1 MFPERGL
8 IEIFAHLHLHSEYSL
23 LDGACRIKELVA
35 AVKELG
41 QEAVAITDHGAM
53 YGAVDFYK
61 EAVKQGIK
69 PIIGC
74 EMYVAPRGMK
84 DKTHGVDSDYS
95 HLVLLCENMTGYRN
109 LIKLV
114 SLSWTEG
121 FYVKPRIDRR
131 TLSEHS
137 EGLIALSACLAGDI
151 PKLLLNGDYV
161 SAYNTAL
168 EYRDMFGEGN
178 FFLELQNHGIEEQK
192 TVNAGIIR
200 IHNETGIPL
209 AVTNDCH
216 YIKKSDARTHEILL
230 CIQTKS
236 TVDDAGAFR
245 FPTNEFYLKS
255 EDEMRSLFPEY
266 PEAADNTVRIAERC
280 NVEFEFGHTKLP
292 HFDVPEGVSHAEY
305 LRKMCFD
312 GLRVRYENPDE
323 ERLTSR
329 LDYELSVVERM
340 GYTDYYL
347 IVNDFVQYAKSHGI
361 PVGPG
366 RGSGAG
372 SLAAY
377 CVGITD
383 VDPMKYDLLFERFLN
398 PERVSMPDFDIDF
411 CNERRQEVIDYV
423 IRKYGADNVAQIIT
437 FGTMA
442 AKAAVRDV
450 GRALGLPYSVPDRIA
465 KMIPNSLH
473 ITLNQALEESESL
486 RREYESDP
494 QTKELLDIS
503 MSLEG
508 MPRHASTHAAGVV
521 ITRLPV
527 SEYVPLAVNDGVA
540 VTQYTM
546 TTLEELGLLKM
557 DFLGIRNLTV
567 IKDAE
572 RMIRRTRP
580 DFSMKD
586 IPYDDAEVFGMMS
599 AGETE
604 GVFQFE
610 SSGMRSVLQ
619 RMEPKSVEDLTAVLS
634 LYRPGPMASIP
645 KYIENSRNP
654 SNIKYDDER
663 LGKILDV
670 TYGCIVYQEQVMQI
684 FRELAGYSLGRAD
697 VVRRAMSKKKH
708 DVMRKEREVFL
719 NGLKDEDGNIIVEGA
734 IARGVKRETAEK
746 IFGEMESFA
755 SYAFNKSHAVC
766 YAVVAYQT
774 AYLKCKFPGEYMS
787 ALLTSVLDWRGK
799 VSEYIEECRRMGIPV
814 LPPSINESDVEFTY
828 TPAGIR
834 FGLLAIKNLG
844 RGAIVRII
852 REREAGGKFKR
863 FSEFCSRACGTEVN
877 RRAIES
883 LIKSGALDGLADNRR
898 QMLISIDM
906 VMDYL
911 EEDRRRNIEGQLN
924 LFGEEENGGQG
935 LELPK
940 TEEFPLGELLAM
952 EKEVTELY
960 LSSHPLEAYN
970 DIAKRVHAVSIP
982 QIIAGAEDETDTRFC
997 DGKNVRLLVMID
1009 KIKLKLSK
1017 NNEKM
1022 AFADIEDSGGSLEM
1036 IVFPKVLA
1044 GSGGIIAEHVPL
1056 IIDGRISLREEEEPK
1071 IICERV
1077 FTPAQADN
1085 LPQIESESGAYRRE
1099 SNPQSGTRR
1108 GEPQRQ
1114 KGNPILFLRVSSM
1127 KSPEWQRALKVIKV
1141 FDGISRV
1148 FIRCADSGEMIE
1160 APVQYRVMMNK
1171 VMLEELTRILGEGN
1185 VAVRYETV

>member
-1 MFPERGL
+1 M
-8 IEIFAHLHLHSEYSL
+8 FAHLHLHSEYSL
-23 LDGACRIKELVA
+23 LDGACRIRDLVS

-61 EAVKQGIK
+61 EAKKQGIK

-74 EMYVAPRGMK
+74 EVYVAPRGMT
-84 DKTHGVDSDYS
+84 DKTHGADSDYS

-109 LIKLV
+109 LIKMV

-131 TLSEHS
+131 LLSRHT

-151 PKLLLNGDYV
+151 PKFLLNGDYR
-161 SAYNTAL
+161 SAYQRAL
-168 EYRDMFGEGN
+168 EYRGMFGEDN

-192 TVNAGIIR
+192 TVSAGLIR
-200 IHNETGIPL
+200 LHNETGIPL
-209 AVTNDCH
+209 VVTNDCH
-216 YIKKSDARTHEILL
+216 YIQKSDARTHEILL

-236 TVDDAGAFR
+236 TVDDPGAFR

-255 EDEMRSLFPEY
+255 EAEMRSLFPDH
-266 PEAADNTVRIAERC
+266 PEAADNTVRIADRC

-292 HFDVPEGVSHAEY
+292 HFEVPDGQNHAEY
-305 LRKMCFD
+305 LKNMCYD
-312 GLRVRYENPDE
+312 GLRAKYDNPDD
-323 ERLTSR
+323 ERLLSR
-329 LDYELSVVERM
+329 LHYELSVVEKM

-398 PERVSMPDFDIDF
+398 PERVSMPDFDVDF

-423 IRKYGADNVAQIIT
+423 IRKYGADCVAQIIT

-450 GRALGLPYSVPDRIA
+450 GRALGMPYSIPDRVA
-465 KMIPNSLH
+465 RMIPNALH
-473 ITLNQALEESESL
+473 ITLRDALESSDDL
-486 RREYESDP
+486 RREYDNDP
-494 QTKELLDIS
+494 QIKELVDIS

-527 SEYVPLAVNDGVA
+527 SEYVPLAVNDNVA

-572 RMIRRTRP
+572 TMIRRTHP
-580 DFSMKD
+580 GFSMKN
-586 IPYDDAEVFGMMS
+586 IPYDDPDVFDMMS
-599 AGETE
+599 GGETS

-610 SSGMRSVLQ
+610 SAGMRSVLQ
-619 RMEPKSVEDLTAVLS
+619 RMQPKSVEDLTAVLS

-645 KYIENSRNP
+645 KYIENSKNP
-654 SNIKYDDER
+654 SKIKYDDQR
-663 LGKILDV
+663 LKNILDV

-684 FRELAGYSLGRAD
+684 FRALAGYSLGRAD

-708 DVMRKEREVFL
+708 DVMQREREVFL
-719 NGLKDEDGNIIVEGA
+719 NGLRGEDGSVIVEGA
-734 IARGVKRETAEK
+734 IARGVKREAAEK

-774 AYLKCKFPGEYMS
+774 AYLKCKYPGEYMS

-799 VSEYIEECRRMGIPV
+799 VSEYIAECRRMGIPV
-814 LPPSINESDVEFTY
+814 LPPSINESDINFTY

-844 RGAIVRII
+844 KGAILRILN
-852 REREAGGKFKR
+852 ERRAGGKYKTFYD
-863 FSEFCSRACGTEVN
+863 FCSRACGTEVN
-877 RRAIES
+877 RRALES

-898 QMLISIDM
+898 QMLLSVGMI
-906 VMDYL
+906 MDYL
-911 EEDRRRNIEGQLN
+911 EEDRRHNIEGQLN
-924 LFGEEENGGQG
+924 LFGGEEETGQSI
-935 LELPK
+935 ELPK

-960 LSSHPLEAYN
+960 LSSHPLEEYAA
-970 DIAKRVHAVSIP
+970 IADAIHATPILK
-982 QIIAGAEDETDTRFC
+982 ILTGAEDETDTRYS
-997 DGKNVRLLVMID
+997 DGKHVRLLIMIQ
-1009 KIKLKLSK
+1009 KTKLKLSK
-1017 NNEKM
+1017 KNEKM
-1022 AFADIEDSGGSLEM
+1022 AFADIEDASGSLEM

-1044 GSGGIIAEHVPL
+1044 EYAGIFTEFVPL

-1071 IICERV
+1071 IICERI
-1077 FTPAQADN
+1077 FTPAQANN
-1085 LPQIESESGAYRRE
+1085 LPPVENEYARQPRGAHPVAAPVQISSASENKRR
-1099 SNPQSGTRR
+1099 
-1108 GEPQRQ
+1108 
-1114 KGNPILFLRVSSM
+1114 GNPILFLKVPSM
-1127 KSPEWQRALKVIKV
+1127 ESPEWLRAFKVLKV

-1148 FIRCADSGEMIE
+1148 FVRCADSGQLVEVPAE
-1160 APVQYRVMMNK
+1160 YRVMMNN
-1171 VMLEELTRILGEGN
+1171 VMLGELTRIVGEGN
-1185 VAVRYETV
+1185 VAVRYESV

>member
-1 MFPERGL
+1 M
-8 IEIFAHLHLHSEYSL
+8 FAHLHLHSEYSL

-35 AVKELG
+35 AVRELG
-41 QEAVAITDHGAM
+41 QEAVAVTDHGAM

-61 EAVKQGIK
+61 EAKKQGVK

-74 EMYVAPRGMK
+74 EVYVAPRSMS
-84 DKTHGVDSDYS
+84 DKVHGTDSDYS

-109 LIKLV
+109 LIKIV

-121 FYVKPRIDRR
+121 FYVKPRIDRDI
-131 TLSEHS
+131 LSKHT

-151 PKLLLNGDYV
+151 PKFLLNGDYA
-161 SAYNTAL
+161 SAYKRAL
-168 EYRDMFGEGN
+168 EYREMFGEDN
-178 FFLELQNHGIEEQK
+178 FFLELQNHGIDEQK
-192 TVNAGIIR
+192 TVSEGLLR
-200 IHNETGIPL
+200 LHSETGIPL
-209 AVTNDCH
+209 VVTNDCH
-216 YIKKSDARTHEILL
+216 YIRKSDARTHEILL

-236 TVDDAGAFR
+236 TVDDPGAFR
-245 FPTNEFYLKS
+245 FPTDEFYLKS
-255 EDEMRSLFPEY
+255 EEEMRSLFPEC
-266 PEAADNTVRIAERC
+266 PEAADNTVKIADRC

-292 HFDVPEGVSHAEY
+292 HFEVPGGMDHAVY
-305 LRKMCFD
+305 LKNICYD
-312 GLRVRYENPDE
+312 GLRARYSHPDD
-323 ERLTSR
+323 ERLLSR
-329 LDYELSVVERM
+329 LHYELSVVEKM

-347 IVNDFVQYAKSHGI
+347 IVGDFVRYAKSHGI

-377 CVGITD
+377 CMGITD

-465 KMIPNSLH
+465 KMIPNALH
-473 ITLNQALEESESL
+473 ITLKDALESSDDL
-486 RREYESDP
+486 RREYDGDP
-494 QTKELLDIS
+494 QIRELLDIS

-527 SEYVPLAVNDGVA
+527 SEYVPLAVNDNVA

-572 RMIRRTRP
+572 TMIRRTHP
-580 DFSMKD
+580 EFSMKN
-586 IPYDDAEVFGMMS
+586 IPYDDPEVFAMMG
-599 AGETE
+599 AGETS

-610 SSGMRSVLQ
+610 SAGMRSVLQ
-619 RMEPKSVEDLTAVLS
+619 RMQPGSVEDLTAVLS

-645 KYIENSRNP
+645 KYIENSKNP
-654 SNIKYDDER
+654 SGIRYDDER
-663 LGKILDV
+663 LKSILDV

-684 FRELAGYSLGRAD
+684 FRALAGYSLGRAD

-708 DVMRKEREVFL
+708 DVMQREREVFL
-719 NGLKDEDGNIIVEGA
+719 NGLKDDDGSVIVEGA
-734 IARGVKRETAEK
+734 IARGVKREAAEK
-746 IFGEMESFA
+746 IFAEMESFA

-774 AYLKCKFPGEYMS
+774 AYLKCKYPGQYMS

-799 VSEYIEECRRMGIPV
+799 VSEYIAECRRMGIPV
-814 LPPSINESDVEFTY
+814 LPPSINESELNFTY
-828 TPAGIR
+828 TPEGIR

-844 RGAIVRII
+844 KGAILRIL
-852 REREAGGKFKR
+852 RERQAGGRYRKFY
-863 FSEFCSRACGTEVN
+863 EFCSRACGGDVN
-877 RRAIES
+877 RRAVES

-898 QMLISIDM
+898 QMLISVGRI
-906 VMDYL
+906 MDFL
-911 EEDRRRNIEGQLN
+911 EEDRRHNIEGQLN
-924 LFGEEENGGQG
+924 LFGGEESAGQSI
-935 LELPK
+935 ELPQ
-940 TEEFPLGELLAM
+940 TEEFPLTELLAM

-960 LSSHPLEAYN
+960 LSSHPLEAYSE
-970 DIAKRVHAVSIP
+970 IASAIHASSILE
-982 QIIAGAEDETDTRFC
+982 IIAGAEDETDTRYS
-997 DGKNVRLLVMID
+997 DGKNVRLLVMIE
-1009 KIKLKLSK
+1009 KLKLKLSK

-1022 AFADIEDSGGSLEM
+1022 AFADIEDAGGSLEM
-1036 IVFPKVLA
+1036 IIFPKVLA
-1044 GSGGIIAEHVPL
+1044 GYAGLIAEHVPL
-1056 IIDGRISLREEEEPK
+1056 IVDGRISLREEEEPK
-1071 IICERV
+1071 IICERI
-1077 FTPAQADN
+1077 FTPAQANN
-1085 LPQIESESGAYRRE
+1085 LPPMEGDSFRQPRQ
-1099 SNPQSGTRR
+1099 NTRR
-1108 GEPQRQ
+1108 SEPPRDQLPVALKER
-1114 KGNPILFLRVSSM
+1114 KGNPILFLRVPSM
-1127 KSPEWQRALKVIKV
+1127 ESAEWHRALKVIKV

-1148 FIRCADSGEMIE
+1148 FIRCADSGELVE
-1160 APVQYRVMMNK
+1160 APVQYRVMMNS
-1171 VMLEELTRILGEGN
+1171 VMLGELTRILGEGN
-1185 VAVRYETV
+1185 VAVRYESV

>member
-1 MFPERGL
+1 M
-8 IEIFAHLHLHSEYSL
+8 FAHLHLHSEYSL
-23 LDGACRIKELVA
+23 LDGACRIKELVS
-35 AVKELG
+35 AVKEMG
-41 QEAVAITDHGAM
+41 QEAVAVTDHGTM

-61 EAVKQGIK
+61 EAKKQGIK

-74 EMYVAPRGMK
+74 EVYVAPRSMN
-84 DKTHGVDSDYS
+84 DKIHGIDSDYS

-121 FYVKPRIDRR
+121 FYGKPRIDRR
-131 TLSEHS
+131 VLSEHT

-151 PKLLLNGDYV
+151 PKLLLSGDYA
-161 SAYNTAL
+161 SAYNRAL
-168 EYRDMFGEGN
+168 EYREMFGEGN
-178 FFLELQNHGIEEQK
+178 FYLELQDHGIEEQK
-192 TVNAGIIR
+192 TVSAGLIR
-200 IHNETGIPL
+200 LHKETGIPL
-209 AVTNDCH
+209 VVTNDCH
-216 YIKKSDARTHEILL
+216 YIKKSDSRTHEILL

-236 TVDDAGAFR
+236 TVNDPGAFR
-245 FPTNEFYLKS
+245 FPTDEFYLKS
-255 EDEMRSLFPEY
+255 EDEMRALFPDY
-266 PEAADNTVRIAERC
+266 PEAADNTLKIAERC

-292 HFDVPEGVSHAEY
+292 HFEVPGGTDHAVY
-305 LRKMCFD
+305 LRNLCYD
-312 GLRVRYENPDE
+312 GLRAKYSNPDD

-329 LDYELSVVERM
+329 LEYELSVVDRM

-423 IRKYGADNVAQIIT
+423 IRKYGAENVAQIIT

-450 GRALGLPYSVPDRIA
+450 GRALGMPYSLPDRVA
-465 KMIPNSLH
+465 KMIPNALH
-473 ITLNQALEESESL
+473 ITLKDALESSDDL
-486 RREYESDP
+486 RKEYDSDP
-494 QTKELLDIS
+494 QIKELLDIS

-508 MPRHASTHAAGVV
+508 MPRHASTHSAGVV

-527 SEYVPLAVNDGVA
+527 SEYVPLAVNDDVA

-567 IKDAE
+567 IQDAE
-572 RMIRRTRP
+572 TMIRRSHP
-580 DFSMKD
+580 AFSMKH
-586 IPYDDAEVFGMMS
+586 IPYDDPEVFRMMA
-599 AGETE
+599 AGETS

-610 SSGMRSVLQ
+610 SAGMRSVLQ

-645 KYIENSRNP
+645 RYIENSKTP
-654 SNIKYDDER
+654 SKIQYDDER
-663 LGKILDV
+663 LKPILSV

-684 FRELAGYSLGRAD
+684 FRALAGYSLGRAD

-708 DVMRKEREVFL
+708 DVMQREREVFV
-719 NGLKDEDGNIIVEGA
+719 NGLKDEDGTVIVEGA
-734 IARGVKRETAEK
+734 VARGVKREVAEK
-746 IFGEMESFA
+746 IFSEMESFA

-774 AYLKCKFPGEYMS
+774 AYLKCRFPGEYMS

-799 VSEYIEECRRMGIPV
+799 VSEYIAECRRMGISV
-814 LPPSINESDVEFTY
+814 LPPSINESDINFTC
-828 TPAGIR
+828 TPEGIR

-844 RGAIVRII
+844 KGAIVRILN
-852 REREAGGKFKR
+852 ERRAGGKYKTFY
-863 FSEFCSRACGTEVN
+863 EFCSRACGTEVN

-898 QMLISIDM
+898 QMLISVDR
-906 VMDYL
+906 VMDFL
-911 EEDRRRNIEGQLN
+911 EEDRRHNVEGQLN
-924 LFGEEENGGQG
+924 LFGGGEEAGQTV
-935 LELPK
+935 ELPR

-960 LSSHPLEAYN
+960 LSSHPLEAYS
-970 DIAKRVHAVSIP
+970 DLAAAIHASSILK
-982 QIIAGAEDETDTRFC
+982 IIAGAEDETDTRYS
-997 DGKNVRLLVMID
+997 DGKHVRLLVMIE
-1009 KIKLKLSK
+1009 KLKLKLSK

-1022 AFADIEDSGGSLEM
+1022 AFADIEDAGGSLEM

-1044 GSGGIIAEHVPL
+1044 GCAGMIAEHVPL
-1056 IIDGRISLREEEEPK
+1056 IVDGRISLREEEEPK
-1071 IICERV
+1071 IICERI
-1077 FTPAQADN
+1077 FTPAQAN
-1085 LPQIESESGAYRRE
+1085 HLPPMEGESCAPPRE
-1099 SNPQSGTRR
+1099 NNQPAPPRKISPPAGQL
-1108 GEPQRQ
+1108 EPR
-1114 KGNPILFLRVSSM
+1114 KGNPVLFLRVPSM
-1127 KSPEWQRALKVIKV
+1127 ESPEWQRALKVLKV

-1148 FIRCADSGEMIE
+1148 FIRCNDSGELVE
-1160 APVQYRVMMNK
+1160 APVQYRVMMNS
-1171 VMLEELTRILGEGN
+1171 VMLDELTRILGEGN
-1185 VAVRYETV
+1185 VAVRYEKIFR

>member
-1 MFPERGL
+1 M
-8 IEIFAHLHLHSEYSL
+8 FAHLHLHSEYSL

-41 QEAVAITDHGAM
+41 QEAVAVTDHGAM

-61 EAVKQGIK
+61 EAKKQGVK

-74 EMYVAPRGMK
+74 EVYVAPRSMT
-84 DKTHGVDSDYS
+84 DKTHGIDSEYS

-131 TLSEHS
+131 LLSQHT

-151 PKLLLNGDYV
+151 PKYLLSGDYA
-161 SAYNTAL
+161 SAYRRAM
-168 EYRDMFGEGN
+168 EYREMFGEDN

-192 TVNAGIIR
+192 TVSAGLIR
-200 IHNETGIPL
+200 LHKETGIPL
-209 AVTNDCH
+209 VVTNDCH
-216 YIKKSDARTHEILL
+216 YIRQSDARTHEILL

-236 TVDDAGAFR
+236 TVDDPGAFR

-255 EDEMRSLFPEY
+255 EAEMRSLFPEY
-266 PEAADNTVRIAERC
+266 PEAADNTVAIAARC

-292 HFDVPEGVSHAEY
+292 HFEVPDGMDHAVY
-305 LRKMCFD
+305 LKNLCYD
-312 GLRVRYENPDE
+312 GLRAKYDNPDD
-323 ERLTSR
+323 ERLISR
-329 LDYELSVVERM
+329 LEYELSVVDRM

-347 IVNDFVQYAKSHGI
+347 IVNDFVQYAKSHDI

-450 GRALGLPYSVPDRIA
+450 GRALGLPYSIPDRVA
-465 KMIPNSLH
+465 RMIPNALH
-473 ITLNQALEESESL
+473 ITLRQAMEESEDL
-486 RREYESDP
+486 RAAYEGDP
-494 QTKELLDIS
+494 QIKELLDIS
-503 MSLEG
+503 MRLEG

-527 SEYVPLAVNDGVA
+527 SEYVPLAVNDNVA

-572 RMIRRTRP
+572 EMIRRAHPGFR
-580 DFSMKD
+580 MKA
-586 IPYDDAEVFGMMS
+586 IPYDDAEVFRMMA

-610 SSGMRSVLQ
+610 SAGMRSVLQ

-654 SNIKYDDER
+654 SNIRYDDER
-663 LGKILDV
+663 LKSILSV

-684 FRELAGYSLGRAD
+684 FRALAGYSLGRAD

-708 DVMRKEREVFL
+708 DVMQREREVFL
-719 NGLKDEDGNIIVEGA
+719 DGLKDEDGNVIVEGA
-734 IARGVKRETAEK
+734 VARGVKREVAEK

-814 LPPSINESDVEFTY
+814 LPPSINESELNFTY

-844 RGAIVRII
+844 KGAILRIL
-852 REREAGGKFKR
+852 RERQAGGKFST
-863 FSEFCSRACGTEVN
+863 FYEFCSRACGTEVN

-898 QMLISIDM
+898 QMLISVGR
-906 VMDYL
+906 VMDFL
-911 EEDRRRNIEGQLN
+911 EDDRRHNIEGQLN
-924 LFGEEENGGQG
+924 LFGEEEESGQSI
-935 LELPK
+935 ELPK
-940 TEEFPLGELLAM
+940 TEELPLEELLAM

-960 LSSHPLEAYN
+960 LSSHPLDAYA
-970 DIAKRVHAVSIP
+970 DIARRIHASPILA
-982 QIIAGAEDETDTRFC
+982 IIAGAEDETDTRYA
-997 DGKNVRLLVMID
+997 DGRHVRLLAMIG
-1009 KIKLKLSK
+1009 KLKLKLSK

-1022 AFADIEDSGGSLEM
+1022 AFADVEDAGGTLEM
-1036 IVFPKVLA
+1036 IIFPKVLA
-1044 GSGGIIAEHVPL
+1044 GYAGVIAEHMPL

-1071 IICERV
+1071 IICERIFAV
-1077 FTPAQADN
+1077 SQAEHLPPA
-1085 LPQIESESGAYRRE
+1085 EYGSSESPRHSDTSSPPAPMPKEQPKPR
-1099 SNPQSGTRR
+1099 
-1108 GEPQRQ
+1108 
-1114 KGNPILFLRVSSM
+1114 GNPILFLRVPSM
-1127 KSPEWQRALKVIKV
+1127 ESPEWQRALKVIKV

-1148 FIRCADSGEMIE
+1148 FIRCADSGELVE
-1160 APVQYRVMMNK
+1160 APAQYRVMMNS
-1171 VMLEELTRILGEGN
+1171 VMLDELTRILGEGN
-1185 VAVRYETV
+1185 VAVRYASV

>member
-1 MFPERGL
+1 M
-8 IEIFAHLHLHSEYSL
+8 FAHLHLHSEYSL
-23 LDGACRIKELVA
+23 LDGACRIRDLVS

-41 QEAVAITDHGAM
+41 QEAVAVTDHGVM
-53 YGAVDFYK
+53 YGAIEFYK
-61 EAVKQGIK
+61 EAKKQGVK

-74 EMYVAPRGMK
+74 EMYVAPRGMT
-84 DKTHGVDSDYS
+84 DRTHGVDSDYS
-95 HLVLLCENMTGYRN
+95 HLVLLCENMAGYRN

-121 FYVKPRIDRR
+121 FYGKPRIDRR
-131 TLSEHS
+131 LLSQHT

-151 PKLLLNGDYV
+151 PQFLLNGDYA
-161 SAYNTAL
+161 SAHRRAL
-168 EYRDMFGEGN
+168 EYREMFGAEN
-178 FFLELQNHGIEEQK
+178 FFLELQDHGIEEEK
-192 TVNAGIIR
+192 TVSAGLLR
-200 IHNETGIPL
+200 LHRETGIPL
-209 AVTNDCH
+209 VVTNDCH
-216 YIKKSDARTHEILL
+216 YIQKSDARTHEILL

-236 TVDDAGAFR
+236 TVDDPGAFR
-245 FPTNEFYLKS
+245 FPTDQFYLKS
-255 EDEMRSLFPEY
+255 EAEMRALFPEI
-266 PEAADNTVRIAERC
+266 PEAADNTVKIAERC

-292 HFDVPEGVSHAEY
+292 HFEVPGGVEHAAY
-305 LRKMCFD
+305 LKKMCFD
-312 GLRVRYENPDE
+312 GLRARYEHPDDE
-323 ERLTSR
+323 KLTSR
-329 LDYELSVVERM
+329 LAYELSVVDKM

-442 AKAAVRDV
+442 AKAVVRDV
-450 GRALGLPYSVPDRIA
+450 GRALGLPYSLPDRIA
-465 KMIPNSLH
+465 KMIPNALH
-473 ITLNQALEESESL
+473 ITLKDALDSAADL
-486 RREYESDP
+486 RAEYDHDP
-494 QTKELLDIS
+494 QIKELLDIA
-503 MSLEG
+503 MRLEG

-527 SEYVPLAVNDGVA
+527 SEYVPLAVNDEVA

-572 RMIRRTRP
+572 EMIRRREP
-580 DFSMKD
+580 SFSLKA
-586 IPYDDAEVFGMMS
+586 IPYDDPEVFRMMGE
-599 AGETE
+599 GETS

-610 SSGMRSVLQ
+610 SAGMRGVLQ

-645 KYIENSRNP
+645 KYIENSRDP
-654 SNIKYDDER
+654 SKIRYDDPR

-708 DVMRKEREVFL
+708 DVMEREREVFL
-719 NGLKDEDGNIIVEGA
+719 NGLKDEDGNVIVEGA
-734 IARGVKRETAEK
+734 IARGVKREAAEK

-774 AYLKCKFPGEYMS
+774 AYLKCKYPGEYMS

-799 VSEYIEECRRMGIPV
+799 VSEYIAECRRMGIPV
-814 LPPSINESDVEFTY
+814 LPPSINESELHFKY
-828 TPAGIR
+828 TSEGIR

-844 RGAIVRII
+844 RGAILRIL
-852 REREAGGKFKR
+852 REREAGGKFTG
-863 FSEFCSRACGTEVN
+863 FVEFCTRACGTEVN
-877 RRAIES
+877 RRAVES

-898 QMLISIDM
+898 QMLISMNRVIDFIE
-906 VMDYL
+906 D
-911 EEDRRRNIEGQLN
+911 DRRHNLEGQMN
-924 LFGEEENGGQG
+924 LFGGEEGALEN
-935 LELPK
+935 LALPQ

-952 EKEVTELY
+952 EKEVTEMY
-960 LSSHPLEAYN
+960 LSSHPIEEYA
-970 DIAKRVHAVSIP
+970 DIAAKIHAAPILT
-982 QIIAGAEDETDTRFC
+982 ILAAAEDETDTRYA
-997 DGKNVRLLVMID
+997 DGKRVRLLVMIE
-1009 KIKLKLSK
+1009 KLKLKLSK

-1022 AFADIEDSGGSLEM
+1022 AFADIEDAGGTLEM

-1044 GSGGIIAEHVPL
+1044 GYAGIVAEHVPL
-1056 IIDGRISLREEEEPK
+1056 IVDGRISLREEEEPK
-1071 IICERV
+1071 IICERL
-1077 FTPAQADN
+1077 FTPAQADQ
-1085 LPQIESESGAYRRE
+1085 LPPAEEDTRPPRGSASRVSHPAPPPAPSETPMR
-1099 SNPQSGTRR
+1099 
-1108 GEPQRQ
+1108 
-1114 KGNPILFLRVSSM
+1114 KGIPILFLRVPSLE
-1127 KSPEWQRALKVIKV
+1127 SPEWQRALKVLKV
-1141 FDGISRV
+1141 FDGVSRV
-1148 FIRCADSGEMIE
+1148 FLRCADTGQLVE
-1160 APVQYRVMMNK
+1160 APMQYRVMMNG
-1171 VMLEELTRILGEGN
+1171 VMLDELTRILGEGN
-1185 VAVRYETV
+1185 VAVRYESV

>member
-1 MFPERGL
+1 M
-8 IEIFAHLHLHSEYSL
+8 FAHLHLHSEYSL
-23 LDGACRIKELVA
+23 LDGACRVKELVA

-61 EAVKQGIK
+61 EAKKQGIK

-74 EMYVAPRGMK
+74 EMYVAPRSMT

-121 FYVKPRIDRR
+121 FYGKPRTDRR
-131 TLSEHS
+131 TLSKHT
-137 EGLIALSACLAGDI
+137 EGLIALSACLAGEI
-151 PKLLLNGDYV
+151 PKLLLNGDYA
-161 SAYNTAL
+161 SAYKRAL
-168 EYRDMFGEGN
+168 EYREMFSEDS

-192 TVNAGIIR
+192 TVSEGLLR
-200 IHNETGIPL
+200 LHSETGIPL
-209 AVTNDCH
+209 VVTNYCH
-216 YIKKSDARTHEILL
+216 YIRKSDARTHEILL

-236 TVDDAGAFR
+236 TVNDPGAFK

-255 EDEMRSLFPEY
+255 EAEMRSLFPDY

-280 NVEFEFGHTKLP
+280 NVELEFGHTKLP
-292 HFDVPEGVSHAEY
+292 HFEVPGGMDHAVF
-305 LRKMCFD
+305 LKNMCYD
-312 GLRVRYENPDE
+312 GLRAKYSHPDD
-323 ERLTSR
+323 ERLLSR
-329 LDYELSVVERM
+329 LQYELSVVDKM

-347 IVNDFVQYAKSHGI
+347 IVNDFVQYAKSRGI

-465 KMIPNSLH
+465 KMIPNALH
-473 ITLNQALEESESL
+473 ITLKDALESSSDL
-486 RREYESDP
+486 RREYDSDP

-527 SEYVPLAVNDGVA
+527 SEYVPLAVNDDVA

-572 RMIRRTRP
+572 TMIRRTNP
-580 DFSMKD
+580 EFSMKN
-586 IPYDDAEVFGMMS
+586 IPYDDPAVFAMMG
-599 AGETE
+599 AGETS

-610 SSGMRSVLQ
+610 SAGMRSVLQ
-619 RMEPKSVEDLTAVLS
+619 RMQPKSVEDLTAVLS

-645 KYIENSRNP
+645 KYIENSKNP
-654 SNIKYDDER
+654 SKIKYDDER
-663 LGKILDV
+663 LKSILDV

-684 FRELAGYSLGRAD
+684 FRALAGYSLGRAD

-708 DVMRKEREVFL
+708 DVMQREREVFL
-719 NGLKDEDGNIIVEGA
+719 NGLKDDDGNVIVEGA
-734 IARGVKRETAEK
+734 IARGVKREAAEK

-774 AYLKCKFPGEYMS
+774 AYLKCKYPGQYMS

-799 VSEYIEECRRMGIPV
+799 VSEYIAECRHMGISV
-814 LPPSINESDVEFTY
+814 LPPSINESDMDFTY
-828 TPAGIR
+828 TPEGIR

-844 RGAIVRII
+844 KGAIIRIL
-852 REREAGGKFKR
+852 RERQAGGKYKKFY
-863 FSEFCSRACGTEVN
+863 EFCSRACGGDVN
-877 RRAIES
+877 RRAVES

-898 QMLISIDM
+898 QMLISVGR
-906 VMDYL
+906 VMDFL
-911 EEDRRRNIEGQLN
+911 EEDRRHNIEGQLN
-924 LFGEEENGGQG
+924 LFGGEETGQSI
-935 LELPK
+935 ELPT

-960 LSSHPLEAYN
+960 LSSHPLEAYS
-970 DIAKRVHAVSIP
+970 DIARAIHASPILE
-982 QIIAGAEDETDTRFC
+982 ILAGAEDETDTRYS
-997 DGKNVRLLVMID
+997 DGKHVRLLVMIE
-1009 KIKLKLSK
+1009 KLKLKLSK

-1022 AFADIEDSGGSLEM
+1022 AFADIEDAGGTLEM
-1036 IVFPKVLA
+1036 IIFPKVLA
-1044 GSGGIIAEHVPL
+1044 EYAGLVVEHVPL

-1071 IICERV
+1071 IICERI
-1077 FTPAQADN
+1077 FTPAQANN
-1085 LPQIESESGAYRRE
+1085 LPPSEYDSGI
-1099 SNPQSGTRR
+1099 
-1108 GEPQRQ
+1108 PQRASSPQ
-1114 KGNPILFLRVSSM
+1114 TEKRPPVPAARPQHRGNPILFLRVPSM
-1127 KSPEWQRALKVIKV
+1127 DSNEWHRALKVIKI
-1141 FDGISRV
+1141 FDGISKV
-1148 FIRCADSGEMIE
+1148 FIRCADSGELVE
-1160 APVQYRVMMNK
+1160 APVQYRVMMNS
-1171 VMLEELTRILGEGN
+1171 VMLDELTRILGEGN
-1185 VAVRYETV
+1185 VAVRYESV

>member
-1 MFPERGL
+1 M
-8 IEIFAHLHLHSEYSL
+8 FAHLHLHTEYSL
-23 LDGACRIKELVA
+23 LDGACRIRELVA
-35 AVKELG
+35 AVRELG
-41 QEAVAITDHGAM
+41 QEAVAITDHGVM
-53 YGAVDFYK
+53 YGAIDFYK
-61 EAVKQGIK
+61 EAKKQGVK

-74 EMYVAPRGMK
+74 EVYVAPRGMN
-84 DKTHGVDSDYS
+84 DKTHGIDSEYS

-109 LIKLV
+109 LIRLV

-131 TLSEHS
+131 VLREHT

-151 PKLLLNGDYV
+151 PRFLQEGDYN
-161 SAYNTAL
+161 SAYKRAL
-168 EYRDMFGEGN
+168 EYREMFGEDN
-178 FFLELQNHGIEEQK
+178 FFLELQNHGIEAQE
-192 TVNAGIIR
+192 VVSAGLIR
-200 IHNETGIPL
+200 LHNETGIPL
-209 AVTNDCH
+209 VVTNDCH
-216 YIKKSDARTHEILL
+216 YIRQSDARTHEILL

-236 TVDDAGAFR
+236 TVDDPDRFR
-245 FPTNEFYLKS
+245 FPTHEFYLKS
-255 EDEMRSLFPEY
+255 EQEMRALFPEY
-266 PEAADNTVRIAERC
+266 PEAADNTVKIAERC
-280 NVEFEFGHTKLP
+280 HVEFEFGHTKLP
-292 HFDVPEGVSHAEY
+292 HFDVPEGISHPDY
-305 LRKMCFD
+305 LRKMCYD
-312 GLRVRYENPDE
+312 GLRAKYANPDDE
-323 ERLTSR
+323 KLTARLE
-329 LDYELSVVERM
+329 YELSVVEKM
-340 GYTDYYL
+340 GYVDYYL
-347 IVNDFVQYAKSHGI
+347 IVGDFVQYAKSHGI

-383 VDPMKYDLLFERFLN
+383 VDPMKYNLLFERFLN

-450 GRALGLPYSVPDRIA
+450 GRALGMPYSVPDRIA
-465 KMIPNSLH
+465 RMIPYALH
-473 ITLNQALEESESL
+473 ITLRQALEESADL
-486 RREYESDP
+486 RSAYENDQ

-527 SEYVPLAVNDGVA
+527 SEYVPLAVNDNAA

-572 RMIRRTRP
+572 DMIRGRLP
-580 DFSMKD
+580 GFSVKN
-586 IPYDDAEVFGMMS
+586 IPYDDPEVFAMMS
-599 AGETE
+599 AGETS

-610 SSGMRSVLQ
+610 SAGMRSVLQ

-645 KYIENSRNP
+645 KYIENSKNP
-654 SNIKYDDER
+654 SKIIYDDER
-663 LGKILDV
+663 LKGILDV

-684 FRELAGYSLGRAD
+684 FRALAGYSLGRAD

-708 DVMRKEREVFL
+708 DVMQRERKVFVE
-719 NGLKDEDGNIIVEGA
+719 GLKDDSGNVIVEGA
-734 IARGVKRETAEK
+734 VNRGVVRETAEK
-746 IFGEMESFA
+746 IFSEMESFA

-799 VSEYIEECRRMGIPV
+799 VSEYIAECRRMGIPV
-814 LPPSINESDVEFTY
+814 LPPNINESNVTFTY
-828 TPAGIR
+828 TPDGIR

-844 RGAIVRII
+844 KGAILHIL
-852 REREAGGKFKR
+852 REREAGGEYRKF
-863 FSEFCSRACGTEVN
+863 FDFCSRVCGGDVN

-898 QMLISIDM
+898 QMLLSLGRI
-906 VMDYL
+906 MDYL
-911 EEDRRRNIEGQLN
+911 ENDRRHNLEGQLN
-924 LFGEEENGGQG
+924 LFSGEDGVNESI
-935 LELPK
+935 ELVQ
-940 TEEFPLGELLAM
+940 TEEYPLGELLAM

-960 LSSHPLEAYN
+960 LSSHPLEAYAGVAGQ
-970 DIAKRVHAVSIP
+970 IHAVP
-982 QIIAGAEDETDTRFC
+982 LLEIIRGAEDETDSRFS
-997 DGKNVRLLVMID
+997 DGQNVRLLIMIESM
-1009 KIKLKLSK
+1009 KLKLSK

-1022 AFADIEDSGGSLEM
+1022 AFAVIEDSGASLEM

-1044 GSGGIIAEHVPL
+1044 MYAGMISEHVAL
-1056 IIDGRISLREEEEPK
+1056 IVDGRISLREEEEPK
-1071 IICERV
+1071 IICERI
-1077 FTPAQADN
+1077 FTPAQLNN
-1085 LPQIESESGAYRRE
+1085 LPPIDPGG
-1099 SNPQSGTRR
+1099 NM
-1108 GEPQRQ
+1108 QRNDQ
-1114 KGNPILFLRVSSM
+1114 TLNEHKPSAPPRKIPTHKGNPILYLRVPSM
-1127 KSPEWQRALKVIKV
+1127 ESAEWQRALKVLKV
-1141 FDGISRV
+1141 FDGVSRV
-1148 FIRCADSGEMIE
+1148 FVRCTDSGKMLEV
-1160 APVQYRVMMNK
+1160 PSQYRVMMNT
-1171 VMLEELTRILGEGN
+1171 VMLDELGRILGADN
-1185 VAVRYETV
+1185 VAVRYEKV

>member
-1 MFPERGL
+1 M
-8 IEIFAHLHLHSEYSL
+8 FAHLHLHSEYSL

-35 AVKELG
+35 AVKEMG

-61 EAVKQGIK
+61 EAKKQGIK

-74 EMYVAPRGMK
+74 EVYVAPRSMT
-84 DKTHGVDSDYS
+84 DKTHGIDSDYS

-131 TLSEHS
+131 ILSEHT

-151 PKLLLNGDYV
+151 PKFLLNGDYA
-161 SAYNTAL
+161 SAQKRAL
-168 EYRDMFGEGN
+168 EYREMFGEGN
-178 FFLELQNHGIEEQK
+178 FFLELQDHGIEEQK
-192 TVNAGIIR
+192 TVSEGLLR
-200 IHNETGIPL
+200 LHNETGIPL
-209 AVTNDCH
+209 VVTNDCH

-236 TVDDAGAFR
+236 TVDDPGAFK
-245 FPTNEFYLKS
+245 FPTQEFYLKS
-255 EDEMRSLFPEY
+255 EDEMRALFPEY

-292 HFDVPEGVSHAEY
+292 HFEVPGGMDHAVY
-305 LRKMCFD
+305 LRNMCYD
-312 GLRVRYENPDE
+312 GLRTRYDNPGD

-329 LDYELSVVERM
+329 LEYELSVVERM

-347 IVNDFVQYAKSHGI
+347 IVGDFVHYAKSRGI

-423 IRKYGADNVAQIIT
+423 IRKYGSENVAQIIT

-465 KMIPNSLH
+465 RMIPNALH
-473 ITLNQALEESESL
+473 ITLRQALEESEDL
-486 RREYESDP
+486 RAAYGSDP

-527 SEYVPLAVNDGVA
+527 SEYVPLAVNDDVA

-572 RMIRRTRP
+572 TMIRRTHP
-580 DFSMKD
+580 DFSMKN
-586 IPYDDAEVFGMMS
+586 IPYDDPEVFRMMS
-599 AGETE
+599 AGETS

-610 SSGMRSVLQ
+610 SAGMRSVLQ

-645 KYIENSRNP
+645 KYIENSKNP
-654 SNIKYDDER
+654 SKIKYDDER
-663 LGKILDV
+663 LKSILEV

-684 FRELAGYSLGRAD
+684 FRALAGYSLGRAD

-708 DVMRKEREVFL
+708 DVMQREREVFV
-719 NGLKDEDGNIIVEGA
+719 NGLKDENGSVVVEGA
-734 IARGVKRETAEK
+734 VARGVKRETAEK

-799 VSEYIEECRRMGIPV
+799 VSEYIDECRRIGIPV
-814 LPPSINESDVEFTY
+814 LPPSINESDINFTY
-828 TPAGIR
+828 TPSGIR

-844 RGAIVRII
+844 KGAILHILN
-852 REREAGGKFKR
+852 ERRTGGEYKKF
-863 FSEFCSRACGTEVN
+863 FEFCSRACGTEVN

-898 QMLISIDM
+898 QMLISLGR

-911 EEDRRRNIEGQLN
+911 EEDRRHNIEGQLN
-924 LFGEEENGGQG
+924 LFGGEEETGQG
-935 LELPK
+935 IELPK

-960 LSSHPLEAYN
+960 LSSHPLEAYAAMAAA
-970 DIAKRVHAVSIP
+970 IHAVPILA
-982 QIIAGAEDETDTRFC
+982 IIAGSEDETDSRFS
-997 DGKNVRLLVMID
+997 DGRHVRLLVMIESM
-1009 KIKLKLSK
+1009 KLKLSK

-1044 GSGGIIAEHVPL
+1044 GYAGIIAEHVPL

-1071 IICERV
+1071 IICERI
-1077 FTPAQADN
+1077 FTPAQAGN
-1085 LPQIESESGAYRRE
+1085 LPPVENDG
-1099 SNPQSGTRR
+1099 G
-1108 GEPQRQ
+1108 RQ
-1114 KGNPILFLRVSSM
+1114 PRDGFRAPVSPIRSAPVEQPAHRGNPILFLRVPSM
-1127 KSPEWQRALKVIKV
+1127 DSPEWQRALKVIKV

-1148 FIRCADSGEMIE
+1148 FIRCTESGELVE
-1160 APVQYRVMMNK
+1160 APVQYRVMMNN
-1171 VMLEELTRILGEGN
+1171 VMLAELSRILGDGN
-1185 VAVRYETV
+1185 VAVRYEKV

>member
-1 MFPERGL
+1 M
-8 IEIFAHLHLHSEYSL
+8 FAHLHLHSEYSL
-23 LDGACRIKELVA
+23 LDGACRIKDLVA
-35 AVKELG
+35 AVRELG
-41 QEAVAITDHGAM
+41 QDAVAVTDHGAM

-61 EAVKQGIK
+61 EAKKQGVK

-74 EMYVAPRGMK
+74 EVYVAPRSMT
-84 DKTHGVDSDYS
+84 DKTHGVDSEYS
-95 HLVLLCENMTGYRN
+95 HLVLLCENNTGYHN
-109 LIKLV
+109 LIRLV

-121 FYVKPRIDRR
+121 FYNKPRIDRQI
-131 TLSEHS
+131 LSRHT

-151 PKLLLNGDYV
+151 PRFLLNGDYA
-161 SAYNTAL
+161 SAYKRAL
-168 EYRDMFGEGN
+168 EYREMFGEEN

-192 TVNAGIIR
+192 TVSAGLLR
-200 IHNETGIPL
+200 LHKETGIPL
-209 AVTNDCH
+209 VLTNDCH
-216 YIKKSDARTHEILL
+216 YIRKSDARTHEILL

-236 TVDDAGAFR
+236 TVNDPGAFR

-255 EDEMRSLFPEY
+255 EAEMRALFPEV
-266 PEAADNTVRIAERC
+266 PEAADNTVKIAERC
-280 NVEFEFGHTKLP
+280 QVEFEFGHTKLP
-292 HFDVPEGVSHAEY
+292 HFEVPGGMNHAVY
-305 LRKMCFD
+305 LKNMCYD
-312 GLRVRYENPDE
+312 GLRARYENPDD
-323 ERLTSR
+323 ERLLSR
-329 LDYELSVVERM
+329 LWYELSVVEKM

-442 AKAAVRDV
+442 AKAVVRDV
-450 GRALGLPYSVPDRIA
+450 GRALGMPYSVPDRIA
-465 KMIPNSLH
+465 KMIPNALH
-473 ITLNQALEESESL
+473 ITLKEALEGSEEL
-486 RREYESDP
+486 RREYDGDP
-494 QTKELLDIS
+494 EIKELLDIS

-527 SEYVPLAVNDGVA
+527 SEYVPLAVNDDVA

-572 RMIRRTRP
+572 EMIRRKHPSFR
-580 DFSMKD
+580 MKS
-586 IPYDDAEVFGMMS
+586 IPYDDPDVFAMMG
-599 AGETE
+599 AGETS

-610 SSGMRSVLQ
+610 SAGMRGVLQ
-619 RMEPKSVEDLTAVLS
+619 RMEPKSIEDLTAVLS

-654 SNIKYDDER
+654 SRIQYDDER
-663 LGKILDV
+663 LKPILDV

-684 FRELAGYSLGRAD
+684 FRALAGYSLGRAD

-708 DVMRKEREVFL
+708 DVMRREREVFL
-719 NGLKDEDGNIIVEGA
+719 NGLRDDDGAVIVEGA
-734 IARGVKRETAEK
+734 IARGVKREAAEK

-799 VSEYIEECRRMGIPV
+799 VSEYIVECRRMGISV
-814 LPPSINESDVEFTY
+814 LPPSINESDLNFTY
-828 TPAGIR
+828 TPEGIR

-844 RGAIVRII
+844 RGAIIRIL
-852 REREAGGKFKR
+852 REREAGGPYRGF
-863 FSEFCSRACGTEVN
+863 FEFCSRVSGSEVN
-877 RRAIES
+877 RRAVES

-898 QMLISIDM
+898 QMLISVGL

-911 EEDRRRNIEGQLN
+911 ENDRRHNLEGQMN
-924 LFGEEENGGQG
+924 LFGDKEASGQG
-935 LELPK
+935 IELPK
-940 TEEFPLGELLAM
+940 SEEFPLEELLAM

-960 LSSHPLEAYN
+960 LSSHPLEAYA
-970 DIAKRVHAVSIP
+970 DIARRVRAVPILK
-982 QIIAGAEDETDTRFC
+982 IIAGAEDETDTRYA
-997 DGKNVRLLVMID
+997 DGRHVRLLAMIE
-1009 KIKLKLSK
+1009 KLKLKLSR

-1022 AFADIEDSGGSLEM
+1022 AFADVEDAGGTLEM
-1036 IVFPKVLA
+1036 IIFPKVLA
-1044 GSGGIIAEHVPL
+1044 EHAAVVAEHVPL
-1056 IIDGRISLREEEEPK
+1056 ILDGRISLREDEEPK
-1071 IICERV
+1071 IICERM
-1077 FTPAQADN
+1077 FPLSQADH
-1085 LPQIESESGAYRRE
+1085 LPPAEYGDGRPPRHD
-1099 SNPQSGTRR
+1099 
-1108 GEPQRQ
+1108 EPSPPPAPLPEQQQ
-1114 KGNPILFLRVSSM
+1114 KRHGNPVLFLRVPSM
-1127 KSPEWQRALKVIKV
+1127 DSPEWQRAMKVMKV
-1141 FDGISRV
+1141 FDGITRV
-1148 FIRCADSGEMIE
+1148 FIRCADTGEMVE
-1160 APVQYRVMMNK
+1160 APAQYRVMMND
-1171 VMLEELTRILGEGN
+1171 VMLRELSRILGGDN
-1185 VAVRYETV
+1185 VAVRYARA

>member
-1 MFPERGL
+1 M
-8 IEIFAHLHLHSEYSL
+8 FAHLHLHTEYSL
-23 LDGACRIKELVA
+23 LDGACRIRELVA
-35 AVKELG
+35 AVRELG
-41 QEAVAITDHGAM
+41 QEAVAITDHGVM
-53 YGAVDFYK
+53 YGAIDFYK
-61 EAVKQGIK
+61 EAKKQGVK

-74 EMYVAPRGMK
+74 EVYVAPRGMN
-84 DKTHGVDSDYS
+84 DKTHGIDSEYS

-109 LIKLV
+109 LIRLV

-121 FYVKPRIDRR
+121 FYGKPRIDRR
-131 TLSEHS
+131 VLREHT

-151 PKLLLNGDYV
+151 PRFLQEGDYN
-161 SAYNTAL
+161 SAYKRAL
-168 EYRDMFGEGN
+168 EYREMFGEDN
-178 FFLELQNHGIEEQK
+178 FFLELQNHGIEAQE
-192 TVNAGIIR
+192 VVSAGLIR
-200 IHNETGIPL
+200 LHNETGIPL
-209 AVTNDCH
+209 VVTNDCH
-216 YIKKSDARTHEILL
+216 YIRQSDARTHEILL

-236 TVDDAGAFR
+236 TVDDPDRFR

-255 EDEMRSLFPEY
+255 EREMRALFPEY
-266 PEAADNTVRIAERC
+266 PEAADNTVKIAERC
-280 NVEFEFGHTKLP
+280 HVEFEFGHTKLP
-292 HFDVPEGVSHAEY
+292 HFDVPEGISHPDY
-305 LRKMCFD
+305 LRKMCYD
-312 GLRVRYENPDE
+312 GLRAKYANPDDE
-323 ERLTSR
+323 KLTARLE
-329 LDYELSVVERM
+329 YELSVVEKM
-340 GYTDYYL
+340 GYVDYYL
-347 IVNDFVQYAKSHGI
+347 IVGDFVQYAKSHGI

-383 VDPMKYDLLFERFLN
+383 VDPMKYNLLFERFLN

-450 GRALGLPYSVPDRIA
+450 GRALGMPYSVPDRIA
-465 KMIPNSLH
+465 RMIPYALH
-473 ITLNQALEESESL
+473 ITLRQALEESADL
-486 RREYESDP
+486 RSAYENDP

-527 SEYVPLAVNDGVA
+527 SEYVPLAVNDNAA

-572 RMIRRTRP
+572 DMIRRRLP
-580 DFSMKD
+580 GFSVKN
-586 IPYDDAEVFGMMS
+586 IPYDDPEVFAMMS
-599 AGETE
+599 AGETS

-610 SSGMRSVLQ
+610 SAGMRSVLQ

-645 KYIENSRNP
+645 KYIENSKNP
-654 SNIKYDDER
+654 SKIIYDDER
-663 LGKILDV
+663 LKGILDV

-684 FRELAGYSLGRAD
+684 FRALAGYSLGRAD

-708 DVMRKEREVFL
+708 DVMQRERKVFVE
-719 NGLKDEDGNIIVEGA
+719 GLKDDSGNVIVEGA
-734 IARGVKRETAEK
+734 VNRGVARETAEK
-746 IFGEMESFA
+746 IFSEMESFA

-799 VSEYIEECRRMGIPV
+799 VSEYIAECRRMGIPV
-814 LPPSINESDVEFTY
+814 LPPNINESNVTFTY
-828 TPAGIR
+828 TPDGIR

-844 RGAIVRII
+844 KGAILHIL
-852 REREAGGKFKR
+852 REREAGGEYRKFFDFR
-863 FSEFCSRACGTEVN
+863 SRVCGGDVN

-883 LIKSGALDGLADNRR
+883 LIKSGALDGLAHNRR
-898 QMLISIDM
+898 QMLLSLGRI
-906 VMDYL
+906 MDYL
-911 EEDRRRNIEGQLN
+911 ENDRRHNLEGQLN
-924 LFGEEENGGQG
+924 LFSGEDGVNESI
-935 LELPK
+935 ELVQ
-940 TEEFPLGELLAM
+940 TEEYPLGELLAM

-960 LSSHPLEAYN
+960 LSSHPLEAYAGVAGQ
-970 DIAKRVHAVSIP
+970 IHAVP
-982 QIIAGAEDETDTRFC
+982 LLEIIRGAEDETDSRFS
-997 DGKNVRLLVMID
+997 DGQNVRLLIMIESM
-1009 KIKLKLSK
+1009 KLKLSK

-1022 AFADIEDSGGSLEM
+1022 AFAVIEDSGASLEM

-1044 GSGGIIAEHVPL
+1044 MYAGMISEHVAL
-1056 IIDGRISLREEEEPK
+1056 IVDGRISLREEEEPK
-1071 IICERV
+1071 IICERI
-1077 FTPAQADN
+1077 FTPAQINN
-1085 LPQIESESGAYRRE
+1085 LPPIEPGRNIRRNDQIRNEHNSSATSPEL
-1099 SNPQSGTRR
+1099 PTH
-1108 GEPQRQ
+1108 
-1114 KGNPILFLRVSSM
+1114 KGNPILYLRVPSM
-1127 KSPEWQRALKVIKV
+1127 ESAEWQRALKVLKV

-1148 FIRCADSGEMIE
+1148 FVRCTESGQMLE
-1160 APVQYRVMMNK
+1160 VSSQCRVMMNT
-1171 VMLEELTRILGEGN
+1171 VMLDELGRILGADN
-1185 VAVRYETV
+1185 VAVRYEKV